1 MKRPAIDLQV
11 ENHGSIYT
19 LAPQSV
25 FGQQWIEE
33 HLPDDA
39 PTFGRTRFGGIV
51 AVEHR
56 YIGDIVRG
64 AQADGMEVR

>member
-1 MKRPAIDLQV
+1 MKRSPYDLEV

-19 LAPQSV
+19 LAPYSP

-33 HLPDDA
+33 HLPADA
-39 PTFGRTRFGGIV
+39 QTFGRTAFGGIV
-51 AVEHR
+51 VVEHR

-64 AQADGMEVR
+64 AQADRMEVR